1 LIWTGHQNQFD
12 KANRRRAVQ
21 AAAIE
26 RAKMTYSWRKTVSAI
41 LFSVT
46 IPHAALAFETPP
58 TAQAEAVLR
67 AEATGP
73 NYRIDPEVRSDG
85 LMRLFV
91 LRTRYGAFDVDGE
104 DLMRERIREL
114 QALRKLQAMS
124 ESTVFLQ
131 AAGKAAQAPLVFGQD
146 LIDDP
151 KATLQKSMSGVG
163 NMFGRIG
170 AAIDNRQANR
180 DNVATSLLGID
191 AARRALAVE
200 LGVDPYTDFAPL
212 ASKLNDVATASAL
225 GGLSIRAALAAIPGG
240 AGMAVSSTSTVE
252 TIRSTLV
259 EKTSAQIVEEVRATL
274 AQLQVPPSVSSRFVE
289 NRRYTPADLLIMAR
303 ALAEFHAEN
312 TQLFIARA
320 VNAETREEA
329 VFQRHR
335 AELLAR
341 HAKDYGIGAFIDVG
355 GFPLNRLNDGR
366 VIALFPVDEV
376 SWTERVAGMFQH
388 VAGAA
393 PHEHGQ
399 PLLVTTGELT
409 PMAKEGAGQLGWTV
423 EHLR

>member
-1 LIWTGHQNQFD
+1 
-12 KANRRRAVQ
+12 
-21 AAAIE
+21 
-26 RAKMTYSWRKTVSAI
+26 MTMTCSWRKAVSAI
-41 LFSVT
+41 LFSLA
-46 IPHAALAFETPP
+46 IPHAALAFEAPP
-58 TAQAEAVLR
+58 TVRAEAVLGD
-67 AEATGP
+67 EATGP
-73 NYRIDPEVRSDG
+73 NYRIDPDVRSDG
-85 LMRLFV
+85 LLRLFV

-124 ESTVFLQ
+124 ESDVFLKS
-131 AAGKAAQAPLVFGQD
+131 AGKAAQAPLVFGQD
-146 LIDDP
+146 LIKDP
-151 KATLQKSMSGVG
+151 KATLEKSISGVG

-200 LGVDPYTDFAPL
+200 LGVDPYTDFEPL
-212 ASKLNDVATASAL
+212 ASKLNDIATASAL

-240 AGMAVSSTSTVE
+240 AGKAVSSTSTVE
-252 TIRSTLV
+252 TIRGTLL
-259 EKTSAQIVEEVRATL
+259 EKTSAQIVGEVKATL
-274 AQLQVPPSVSSRFVE
+274 ARLRVPPGVASRFVE
-289 NRRYTPADLLIMAR
+289 NRRYTPADLLITAR
-303 ALAEFHAEN
+303 ALAALRAEN
-312 TQLFIARA
+312 TRLFIARA

-341 HAKDYGIGAFIDVG
+341 HAKTYGIGAFVDVG
-355 GFPLNRLNDGR
+355 GFPLNRLNNGR
-366 VIALFPVDEV
+366 MIALFPFDEV
-376 SWTERVAGMFQH
+376 SWTERVAGMFQY

-409 PMAKEGAGQLGWTV
+409 PMAAEGVRELGWTV
-423 EHLR
+423 EHIR